1 MSVLRENSRKIG
13 QIRRKNFPQKEFWMT
28 ETTGAHWNND
38 VWHTYGWSP
47 DLTEF
52 DKAILA
58 AQYAHMTLA
67 DAQANVFMWWG
78 LIYSLAPDRVKD
90 PKVRQ
95 KHRDEGLVLV
105 EEKVGPRGRQE
116 LVERTKKFFMI
127 KQYSGFITDGFRR
140 ISVNSPDPLW
150 VSAYYNESEENGVLV
165 AINPSTQSLS
175 LKTNLSLIHI

>member
-1 MSVLRENSRKIG
+1 MV
-13 QIRRKNFPQKEFWMT
+13 
-28 ETTGAHWNND
+28 
-38 VWHTYGWSP
+38 
-47 DLTEF
+47 
-52 DKAILA
+52 
-58 AQYAHMTLA
+58 
-67 DAQANVFMWWG
+67 G

-175 LKTNLSLIHI
+175 LKTNYPKGLKTDKAFQTDEAMDCQEIDPNRELPGRSIRTVLFSP